1 MKINED
7 FIENYNADSDER
19 YFLEV
24 DVEYPKELHELY
36 NDLPILPETMR
47 TEEV

>member
-7 FIENYNADSDER
+7 FIENYNTDIDER